1 MGIGV
6 TFAALYLGVFH
17 FYGTIAGI
25 SLIANVILSILLS
38 RSCRRVSVDY
48 DTTPIYRNEN
58 VSNTD
63 QTEMYTGL
71 DFKEDRCAY
80 QALTRGKEVI
90 YSNTNI

>member
-1 MGIGV
+1 MNDP
-6 TFAALYLGVFH
+6 
-17 FYGTIAGI
+17 
-25 SLIANVILSILLS
+25 SSENKLSFVNKKCS
-38 RSCRRVSVDY
+38 FSYCSCRRVSFGY
-48 DTTPIYRNEN
+48 DTTPIYGNEN